1 MKYFLFLLLSI
12 PTFANDGAFFA
23 KGNQLIPMLE
33 TDISVK
39 KEILTL
45 KKVNNKYIEV
55 TVYYEFFNPKNDKN
69 LIVGFEAFSP
79 SGDVDGTPLN
89 GKHPYMSD
97 FTVELNGQSLKYD
110 IAYVDSETYVS
121 NGFVKSK
128 NLKDILKSIDNVNEV
143 DFYYV
148 YHFNTKFTKGLNK
161 IKHTYRYD
169 LSGSI
174 DFNYDFEYVLTAA
187 NRWGN
192 KQIDD
197 FTLIVEMGEFESF
210 NINKS
215 FFNDKSEW
223 QIEGIAKTENI
234 KGTKNTLIEKDALR
248 FHLQKGKIIFK
259 KLNFKPKGEL
269 FVYSQNHIGIEN
281 YSYLPYSYY
290 QQEFIENPKTEFH
303 KKILKNLA
311 FARRGYIFKNP
322 ELKKYFENLDWY
334 IADQNYVPDVEKLH
348 EKEKEFISKW

>member
-1 MKYFLFLLLSI
+1 MV
-12 PTFANDGAFFA
+12 PFFA
-23 KGNQLIPMLE
+23 KGNQLIPISE

-45 KKVNNKYIEV
+45 KKVDNKYIEV

-89 GKHPYMSD
+89 GKHPYISD

-121 NGFVKSK
+121 NGLVKSK

-148 YHFNTKFTKGLNK
+148 YHFNAKFTKGLNK

-234 KGTKNTLIEKDALR
+234 KGVKNTLIEKDALR
-248 FHLQKGKIIFK
+248 FHLREGKIIFK
-259 KLNFKPKGEL
+259 KENFKPEGEL
-269 FVYSQNHIGIEN
+269 FVYSQNHIGFEN
-281 YSYLPYSYY
+281 SKQPPFSYY
-290 QQEFIENPKTEFH
+290 QQEFINKPKNDFER
-303 KKILKNLA
+303 KVLKNLP
-311 FARRGYIFKNP
+311 FARRGFIFKNSD
-322 ELKKYFENLDWY
+322 LKNYFEKMDWY
-334 IADQNYVPDVEKLH
+334 IPDSNYVPDLEKLH
-348 EKEKEFISKW
+348 QVEKEWISKW